1 MSAEPASGRTKS
13 DVTVTATARAAM
25 SPEESPLTA
34 PAGDVPVIRSEG
46 LTVGYNLHRERKKLT
61 ALRDISLTVNRGEFV
76 VLVGPSGCGKTTF
89 INAIAGLVDPW
100 EGSIEVNGRPVAGP
114 GPDRAMVFQ
123 DYALMPWR
131 TVESNIRM
139 PFEMQSLGISKEE
152 IDERVRRYIE
162 LVDLKGFEKSFPYE
176 LSGGMKQRVGIARA
190 LVTEPDI
197 LLADEPFA
205 AIDAMTREAMQS
217 ELERFVAKTKQ
228 TVVFITHSIDEAVI
242 LGDRVVVIS
251 YRPGQIKEVVDVNLP
266 RPRFDYD
273 VKMLPEYGEL
283 RDHIWRLVKDEALQ
297 TARGAK

>member
-1 MSAEPASGRTKS
+1 MTALAAKPGNPLSDSRLSPAQN
-13 DVTVTATARAAM
+13 VAT
-25 SPEESPLTA
+25 
-34 PAGDVPVIRSEG
+34 PVIVSKG
-46 LTVGYNLHRERKKLT
+46 LTVGYKLHRERKLLT
-61 ALRDISLTVNRGEFV
+61 ALSDITLTVNRGEFV

-89 INAIAGLVDPW
+89 INAIAGLVAPW
-100 EGSIEVNGRPVAGP
+100 EGTIEVNGKPIAGP

-131 TVESNIRM
+131 TVESNVRM
-139 PFEMQSLGISKEE
+139 PFEFQDLGLSRQEM
-152 IDERVRRYIE
+152 DERVRRYIE
-162 LVDLKGFEKSFPYE
+162 LVDLKGFEKSYPYE

-190 LVTEPDI
+190 LVSEPDI

-217 ELERFVAKTKQ
+217 ELERFVAKTGQ
-228 TVVFITHSIDEAVI
+228 TVVFITHSIDEAII

-251 YRPGQIKEVVDVNLP
+251 FRPGRVKEVVDVNLP

-273 VKMLPEYGEL
+273 VKTRPEFVEL

-297 TARGAK
+297 TARGAEG

>member
-1 MSAEPASGRTKS
+1 MEGS
-13 DVTVTATARAAM
+13 DSMKVVDAVPRQA
-25 SPEESPLTA
+25 A
-34 PAGDVPVIRSEG
+34 PAGSIASSGPSPARSAAAPVIVAKG
-46 LTVGYNLHRERKKLT
+46 LTVGYKLHRERKKLT
-61 ALRDISLTVNRGEFV
+61 ALRNIDLTINRGEFV

-89 INAIAGLVDPW
+89 INAIAGLVEPW
-100 EGSIEVNGRPVAGP
+100 EGTIEVNGKPISGP

-139 PFEMQSLGISKEE
+139 PFEFQDLGLTKQEM
-152 IDERVRRYIE
+152 DERVRRYID
-162 LVDLKGFEKSFPYE
+162 LVDLTGFEKSYPYE

-190 LVTEPDI
+190 LVSEPDI

-217 ELERFVAKTKQ
+217 ELERFVAKTGQ

-242 LGDRVVVIS
+242 LGDRVAVIS
-251 YRPGQIKEVVDVNLP
+251 YRPGQIKEIVDVNLP

-273 VKMLPEYGEL
+273 VKTLPEYSEL

-297 TARGAK
+297 TARGAQ

>member
-1 MSAEPASGRTKS
+1 MTLAEAKQTNEAATPMRSPAAST
-13 DVTVTATARAAM
+13 
-25 SPEESPLTA
+25 
-34 PAGDVPVIRSEG
+34 PVIISEG
-46 LTVGYNLHRERKKLT
+46 LTVGYTLHRERKRLT

-89 INAIAGLVDPW
+89 INAISGLVEPW
-100 EGSIEVNGRPVAGP
+100 EGTITVNGRPVNGP

-139 PFEMQSLGISKEE
+139 PFEMQKLGLSKEE
-152 IDERVRRYIE
+152 MDARVRRYID
-162 LVDLKGFEKSFPYE
+162 LVHLTGFEKSYPYE

-190 LVTEPDI
+190 LVSEPDI

-217 ELERFVAKTKQ
+217 ELERFVAKTAQ
-228 TVVFITHSIDEAVI
+228 TVIFITHSIDEAII
-242 LGDRVVVIS
+242 LADRIAVIS
-251 YRPGQIKEVVDVNLP
+251 FRPGRIKEVVDVDLP

-273 VKMLPEYGEL
+273 VKTEPEFVRL
-283 RDHIWRLVKDEALQ
+283 RDHIWRLVKDEAMQ
-297 TARGAK
+297 TARGAEG

>member
-1 MSAEPASGRTKS
+1 MTVAEANPGGVAAPVAGQPAKPGAGSDSA
-13 DVTVTATARAAM
+13 
-25 SPEESPLTA
+25 
-34 PAGDVPVIRSEG
+34 VPVIVSKG
-46 LTVGYNLHRERKKLT
+46 LTVGYKLHRERKQLT
-61 ALRDISLTVNRGEFV
+61 ALRNIDLTIKRGEFV

-89 INAIAGLVDPW
+89 INAISGLVEPW
-100 EGSIEVNGRPVAGP
+100 EGTIEVNGKPVTGP
-114 GPDRAMVFQ
+114 GPDRGMVFQ

-139 PFEMQSLGISKEE
+139 PFEMQKLNLSKQEM
-152 IDERVRRYIE
+152 DERVRRYID
-162 LVDLKGFEKSFPYE
+162 LVDLTGFEKSYPYE

-190 LVTEPDI
+190 LVSEPDI

-217 ELERFVAKTKQ
+217 ELERFVAKTGQ

-251 YRPGQIKEVVDVNLP
+251 YRPGQIKEIVDINLP
-266 RPRFDYD
+266 RPRFDDERD
-273 VKMLPEYGEL
+273 VKMLPEYSDL
-283 RDHIWRLVKDEALQ
+283 REHIWRLVKDEALQ

>member
-1 MSAEPASGRTKS
+1 MAEANPEGTAAPASRRPSEPG
-13 DVTVTATARAAM
+13 
-25 SPEESPLTA
+25 
-34 PAGDVPVIRSEG
+34 AGFENAVPVIVSKG
-46 LTVGYNLHRERKKLT
+46 LTVGYKLHRERKQLT
-61 ALRDISLTVNRGEFV
+61 ALRNINLSINRGEFV

-89 INAIAGLVDPW
+89 INAISGLVEPW
-100 EGSIEVNGRPVAGP
+100 EGTVEVNGKPVTGP
-114 GPDRAMVFQ
+114 GPDRGMVFQ

-139 PFEMQSLGISKEE
+139 PFELQRLNLSKQEM
-152 IDERVRRYIE
+152 DERVRRYIE
-162 LVDLKGFEKSFPYE
+162 LVDLTGFEKSYPYE

-190 LVTEPDI
+190 LVCEPDI

-217 ELERFVAKTKQ
+217 ELERFVAKTRQ

-251 YRPGQIKEVVDVNLP
+251 YRPGQIKKIVDVNLP

-273 VKMLPEYGEL
+273 VKTLPEYSEL
-283 RDHIWRLVKDEALQ
+283 RDHIWRLVKDEAFQ
-297 TARGAK
+297 TARGAE